1 MIYIFDLGKFGVAV
15 ELDQSQF
22 STGLKDVEKSIGKTS
37 SKLGGFAKSVGKIAT
52 GIGVFKLVDKG
63 ISMITSSFDRAI
75 SRVDALNQFP
85 KVLQQMGYGADEARN
100 ATKKLVDGIDGLPTT
115 LDDITGDVQRLVNV
129 FQDVDKS
136 ADSAVALNNAF
147 LASGASSD
155 EASRGLDQYIKMLST
170 GKVNMTSWQTLQE
183 TMPYALQEAAE
194 AFEFTGKTAQN
205 DFYEA
210 LQSGEITMD
219 EFNDK
224 IIELSDEQGGFAE
237 VAQEA
242 TKGINTS
249 WTNIKTAIANGVATS
264 IQAFDDWLESAG
276 FGGISGVLDGIKEKI
291 GIMFNTVN
299 EYMPIILEWFT
310 NLFTTITE
318 STAFITL
325 KEVIFDVVELLAE
338 LWERFEDTGILEIV
352 KDIFHEIAE
361 AILSID
367 FSRIFEEIVEFL
379 DTWSPLIAGIGAGII
394 AFQLITGAIALWTT
408 ATTIAT
414 GVGGAFAAVLAFIT
428 SPIGVAVVAIGA
440 LIAIGVALY
449 KNWDKVK
456 ATTEKVWN
464 SIASFFGTVWN
475 GIKSIFTSVVNAIV
489 NFVKTSFNGIKSMV
503 SSIFNGIKSF
513 FTTVWS
519 GIKSIFTGTIGA
531 IVSTVTSKF
540 NSIKD
545 AMFKPINAAK
555 DLIKGVIDS
564 IKGFF
569 SGMKLSFPKIK
580 MPKLPKFSLKG
591 KFSLMPPKVP
601 KLSIDWFKDGGIM
614 TKPTA
619 FGRNGNSIMA
629 GGEAGPEAILPL
641 NARTLGTIGDKIYR
655 NMSGTNTGAN
665 NNTTTNNSNKFEV
678 NVTMNEVNDSD
689 KFFREINDGMR
700 TLGVKFIT

>member
-1 MIYIFDLGKFGVAV
+1 
-15 ELDQSQF
+15 
-22 STGLKDVEKSIGKTS
+22 
-37 SKLGGFAKSVGKIAT
+37 
-52 GIGVFKLVDKG
+52 
-63 ISMITSSFDRAI
+63 
-75 SRVDALNQFP
+75 
-85 KVLQQMGYGADEARN
+85 
-100 ATKKLVDGIDGLPTT
+100 
-115 LDDITGDVQRLVNV
+115 
-129 FQDVDKS
+129 
-136 ADSAVALNNAF
+136 
-147 LASGASSD
+147 
-155 EASRGLDQYIKMLST
+155 
-170 GKVNMTSWQTLQE
+170 
-183 TMPYALQEAAE
+183 
-194 AFEFTGKTAQN
+194 
-205 DFYEA
+205 
-210 LQSGEITMD
+210 
-219 EFNDK
+219 
-224 IIELSDEQGGFAE
+224 
-237 VAQEA
+237 
-242 TKGINTS
+242 
-249 WTNIKTAIANGVATS
+249 
-264 IQAFDDWLESAG
+264 
-276 FGGISGVLDGIKEKI
+276 
-291 GIMFNTVN
+291 
-299 EYMPIILEWFT
+299 
-310 NLFTTITE
+310 
-318 STAFITL
+318 
-325 KEVIFDVVELLAE
+325 
-338 LWERFEDTGILEIV
+338 
-352 KDIFHEIAE
+352 
-361 AILSID
+361 
-367 FSRIFEEIVEFL
+367 
-379 DTWSPLIAGIGAGII
+379 
-394 AFQLITGAIALWTT
+394 
-408 ATTIAT
+408 
-414 GVGGAFAAVLAFIT
+414 
-428 SPIGVAVVAIGA
+428 
-440 LIAIGVALY
+440 
-449 KNWDKVK
+449 
-456 ATTEKVWN
+456 
-464 SIASFFGTVWN
+464 
-475 GIKSIFTSVVNAIV
+475 
-489 NFVKTSFNGIKSMV
+489 MV